1 MNIAEEIRR
10 LCREKNA
17 IIMAHYYQ
25 RPEIQDIADFV
36 GDSLALAQVAAKTDA
51 DIIVMCGVH
60 FMAET
65 AKILCPDKKVL
76 IPAPEAGCSLADSC
90 KAADLAAW
98 KVAHPNHMVVSYVNT
113 SAAVKAL
120 TDVVV
125 TSSNALKIVKQLP
138 EDRPILFGP
147 DQNLGGYIN
156 RMTGRSM
163 ELWNGGC
170 HVHAR
175 FSEEALLALK
185 EQYPTAKVLAHPECK
200 QSILQHADVIGSTQ
214 ALLDYAK
221 QSMADTKNSL
231 PFREGMGVGSLLAI
245 GEIGLD
251 YHWDTTFKEQQHE
264 ALREQMRW
272 AEQYHLPVMI
282 HSRDATEDTLKIL
295 REFPT
300 VKGVMHCFSGSHE
313 VAQQVVEMGYYL
325 GIGGVLT
332 FKNCKLAEHL
342 VGIPLERL
350 VLETDAPYM
359 APVPHRGKRNE
370 SRWMWYVV
378 ERLAQ
383 VYNCTPEHVNE
394 VTTANAKALFVINL

>member
-1 MNIAEEIRR
+1 MNIVEHIRT
-10 LCREKNA
+10 LCQEKNA

-25 RPEIQDIADFV
+25 RPEIQDIAHFV

-98 KVAHPNHMVVSYVNT
+98 KAAHPDHMVVSYVNT

-138 EDRPILFGP
+138 EDKPILFGP

-156 RMTGRSM
+156 RMTGREM
-163 ELWNGGC
+163 DLWNGGC

-185 EQYPTAKVLAHPECK
+185 AQYPNAKVLAHPECK
-200 QSILQHADVIGSTQ
+200 ATILQHADVIGSTQ

-221 QSMADTKNSL
+221 NANRQSPITNRQFIVVTESGILHEMQKACPEVEFIAVPAVMDDLTICQCNECEYMRMCTL
-231 PFREGMGVGSLLAI
+231 QNLHDCLL
-245 GEIGLD
+245 
-251 YHWDTTFKEQQHE
+251 
-264 ALREQMRW
+264 
-272 AEQYHLPVMI
+272 
-282 HSRDATEDTLKIL
+282 
-295 REFPT
+295 
-300 VKGVMHCFSGSHE
+300 
-313 VAQQVVEMGYYL
+313 
-325 GIGGVLT
+325 
-332 FKNCKLAEHL
+332 
-342 VGIPLERL
+342 
-350 VLETDAPYM
+350 
-359 APVPHRGKRNE
+359 NE
-370 SRWMWYVV
+370 SNEIVV
-378 ERLAQ
+378 DE
-383 VYNCTPEHVNE
+383 TI
-394 VTTANAKALFVINL
+394 AKDAIRPIQRMLEMS

>member
-1 MNIAEEIRR
+1 MNIVEHIRT
-10 LCREKNA
+10 LCQEKNA

-25 RPEIQDIADFV
+25 RPEIQDVAHFV

-76 IPAPEAGCSLADSC
+76 IPAPEAGCSLAGSC

-98 KVAHPNHMVVSYVNT
+98 KAAHPDHMVVSYVNT

-138 EDRPILFGP
+138 EDKPILFGP

-156 RMTGRSM
+156 RMTGRTM
-163 ELWNGGC
+163 DLWNGGC

-185 EQYPTAKVLAHPECK
+185 AQYPNAKVLAHPECK
-200 QSILQHADVIGSTQ
+200 ATILQHADVIGSTQ

-221 QSMADTKNSL
+221 NANRQSPITNRQFIVVTESGILHEMQKACPEVEFIAVPAVMDDLTICQCNECEYMRMCTL
-231 PFREGMGVGSLLAI
+231 QNLHDCLL
-245 GEIGLD
+245 
-251 YHWDTTFKEQQHE
+251 
-264 ALREQMRW
+264 
-272 AEQYHLPVMI
+272 
-282 HSRDATEDTLKIL
+282 
-295 REFPT
+295 
-300 VKGVMHCFSGSHE
+300 
-313 VAQQVVEMGYYL
+313 
-325 GIGGVLT
+325 
-332 FKNCKLAEHL
+332 
-342 VGIPLERL
+342 
-350 VLETDAPYM
+350 
-359 APVPHRGKRNE
+359 NE
-370 SRWMWYVV
+370 SNEIVV
-378 ERLAQ
+378 DE
-383 VYNCTPEHVNE
+383 TI
-394 VTTANAKALFVINL
+394 AKDAIRPIQRMLEMS

>member
-1 MNIAEEIRR
+1 MNIVEQIRT
-10 LCREKNA
+10 LCKEKNA

-25 RPEIQDIADFV
+25 RPEIQDVAHFV

-90 KAADLAAW
+90 KATDLAAW
-98 KVAHPNHMVVSYVNT
+98 KAAHPDHMVVSYVNT

-138 EDRPILFGP
+138 EDKPILFGP

-156 RMTGRSM
+156 RMTGRTM
-163 ELWNGGC
+163 DLWNGGC

-185 EQYPTAKVLAHPECK
+185 AQYPDAKVLAHPECK
-200 QSILQHADVIGSTQ
+200 AAILQHADVIGSTQ

-221 QSMADTKNSL
+221 NANRQL
-231 PFREGMGVGSLLAI
+231 PITNNQFIVVTESGILHEMQKACPEVEFIAVPAVMDDLTICQCNECEYMRMCTLQNLHDCLL
-245 GEIGLD
+245 
-251 YHWDTTFKEQQHE
+251 
-264 ALREQMRW
+264 
-272 AEQYHLPVMI
+272 
-282 HSRDATEDTLKIL
+282 
-295 REFPT
+295 
-300 VKGVMHCFSGSHE
+300 
-313 VAQQVVEMGYYL
+313 
-325 GIGGVLT
+325 
-332 FKNCKLAEHL
+332 
-342 VGIPLERL
+342 
-350 VLETDAPYM
+350 
-359 APVPHRGKRNE
+359 NE
-370 SRWMWYVV
+370 SNEIVV
-378 ERLAQ
+378 DE
-383 VYNCTPEHVNE
+383 TI
-394 VTTANAKALFVINL
+394 AKYAIRPIQRMLEMS

>member
-1 MNIAEEIRR
+1 MNIVEEIRA

-90 KAADLAAW
+90 KATDLAAW
-98 KVAHPNHMVVSYVNT
+98 KAAHPDYMVVSYVNT

-138 EDRPILFGP
+138 EDKPVLFGP

-156 RMTGRSM
+156 RMTGRKM
-163 ELWNGGC
+163 DLWNGGC

-175 FSEEALLALK
+175 FSEEALLQLK
-185 EQYPTAKVLAHPECK
+185 AQYPNAKVLAHPECK
-200 QSILQHADVIGSTQ
+200 ANILQHADVIGSTQ

-221 QSMADTKNSL
+221 QSHSQSPIANRQFLVATESGILHEMQKAC
-231 PFREGMGVGSLLAI
+231 PEVEFIPVPAEGGGCNECEYMRMCTL
-245 GEIGLD
+245 
-251 YHWDTTFKEQQHE
+251 QN
-264 ALREQMRW
+264 LRECLFHENNEVIVDEDV
-272 AEQYHLPVMI
+272 A
-282 HSRDATEDTLKIL
+282 RDAIRPIQRML
-295 REFPT
+295 
-300 VKGVMHCFSGSHE
+300 
-313 VAQQVVEMGYYL
+313 EM
-325 GIGGVLT
+325 
-332 FKNCKLAEHL
+332 
-342 VGIPLERL
+342 
-350 VLETDAPYM
+350 
-359 APVPHRGKRNE
+359 
-370 SRWMWYVV
+370 S
-378 ERLAQ
+378 
-383 VYNCTPEHVNE
+383 
-394 VTTANAKALFVINL
+394 

>member
-1 MNIAEEIRR
+1 MNNLSEQIRT
-10 LCREKNA
+10 LCQEKNA

-25 RPEIQDIADFV
+25 RPEIQDVADFV

-98 KVAHPNHMVVSYVNT
+98 KAAHPDHMVVSYVNT

-138 EDRPILFGP
+138 EEKPILFGP

-156 RMTGRSM
+156 RMTGRKM
-163 ELWNGGC
+163 DLWNGGC

-185 EQYPTAKVLAHPECK
+185 AQYPNAKVLAHPECK
-200 QSILQHADVIGSTQ
+200 QTILQHADIIGSTQ
-214 ALLDYAK
+214 ALLNYAK
-221 QSMADTKNSL
+221 ESSADTQ
-231 PFREGMGVGSLLAI
+231 FIV
-245 GEIGLD
+245 
-251 YHWDTTFKEQQHE
+251 
-264 ALREQMRW
+264 
-272 AEQYHLPVMI
+272 
-282 HSRDATEDTLKIL
+282 ATESGILHEMQKACPELEFIALPAENGACNECEYMRMCTLQNLLDCLQNENNEI
-295 REFPT
+295 
-300 VKGVMHCFSGSHE
+300 
-313 VAQQVVEMGYYL
+313 VVDETIAKDAIRPIQRMLEM
-325 GIGGVLT
+325 
-332 FKNCKLAEHL
+332 
-342 VGIPLERL
+342 
-350 VLETDAPYM
+350 
-359 APVPHRGKRNE
+359 
-370 SRWMWYVV
+370 S
-378 ERLAQ
+378 
-383 VYNCTPEHVNE
+383 
-394 VTTANAKALFVINL
+394 